1 MKFSTL
7 TLLRKLARSAE
18 RERHAIVHEIIGSL
32 SPCSASLDKMFY
44 SYYICTVRNFAQ
56 HPSPSH
62 KKMLEG
68 IIQELEALER
78 MLIADSCPEWQ
89 P

>member
-1 MKFSTL
+1 
-7 TLLRKLARSAE
+7 
-18 RERHAIVHEIIGSL
+18 
-32 SPCSASLDKMFY
+32 MFY
-44 SYYICTVRNFAQ
+44 AYYICTVRNFAQ